1 MYMVLLG
8 PPGAGKGT
16 QGEKLK
22 DKLDLIHIAM
32 GNLLR
37 ETVKKKT
44 PSGEKVRAFMEEG
57 KLVPD
62 GVILELLKN
71 EIELEKE
78 GFILDGFPRNLSQA
92 RKLDELLDKEAE
104 KLDLVINL
112 EVKKAVL
119 IKRLRG
125 RLICSECGKV
135 YHKSKIDHSMEICK
149 DCGASLLQRN
159 DDNSDIIKKRIEVYL
174 EHTHPLID
182 YYRKKKILRNVQGE
196 GTSEEVFQR
205 IMDLFKEKKI
215 AQGRVDQNFRDCIG
229 NTT

>member
-16 QGEKLK
+16 QAEKLK
-22 DKLDLIHIAM
+22 DKLGLIHIAM

-37 ETVKKKT
+37 EAVRKKT
-44 PSGEKVRAFMEEG
+44 PSGEEARAFMEKG

-62 GVILELLKN
+62 YVILQLLKN
-71 EIELEKE
+71 EIEFEKK

-112 EVKKAVL
+112 QVKEAVL
-119 IKRLRG
+119 IKRLMG

-135 YHKSKIDHSMEICK
+135 YHKSNIDGSIKICK

-159 DDNSDIIKKRIEVYL
+159 DDNPDIIKRRIEVYL
-174 EHTHPLID
+174 EHTYPLID
-182 YYRKKKILRNVQGE
+182 YYRKKRILRNIQGE
-196 GTSEEVFQR
+196 GTFKEVFQR
-205 IMDLFKEKKI
+205 IMEKMGDENCLK
-215 AQGRVDQNFRDCIG
+215 RS
-229 NTT
+229 

>member
-1 MYMVLLG
+1 MHTVLLG

-16 QGEKLK
+16 QAERLK
-22 DKLDLIHIAM
+22 VRLGLVHIAM

-37 ETVKKKT
+37 EVVKKKT
-44 PSGEKVRAFMEEG
+44 SLGEKARAFMEEG

-62 GVILELLKN
+62 SVILELLKN
-71 EIELEKE
+71 EIEFEKK

-112 EVKKAVL
+112 EVKEAVL
-119 IKRLRG
+119 IERLKG
-125 RLICSECGKV
+125 RLICSECGRV
-135 YHKSKIDHSMEICK
+135 YHKSNIDGPSKTCK
-149 DCGASLLQRN
+149 DCGAPLLQRN

-182 YYRKKKILRNVQGE
+182 YYRKKGILRNVQGE

-205 IMDLFKEKKI
+205 IMEKAVSYKL
-215 AQGRVDQNFRDCIG
+215 
-229 NTT
+229 

>member
-16 QGEKLK
+16 QGERLK
-22 DKLDLIHIAM
+22 AQLGLIHIAM

-37 ETVKKKT
+37 EVVKKKT
-44 PSGEKVRAFMEEG
+44 PLGEKVRAFMEEG

-71 EIELEKE
+71 EIELEKK

-92 RKLDELLDKEAE
+92 KELDEFLDKEAK
-104 KLDLVINL
+104 KLDLVVNL
-112 EVKKAVL
+112 EVKEAVL

-135 YHKSKIDHSMEICK
+135 YHKSNIDGPIKICK
-149 DCGASLLQRN
+149 DCGAPLLQRN
-159 DDNSDIIKKRIEVYL
+159 DDNSDIVKKRIEVYL
-174 EHTHPLID
+174 EHTYPLID
-182 YYRKKKILRNVQGE
+182 YYRKKRVLRNVQGE
-196 GTSEEVFQR
+196 GSSEEVFQR
-205 IMDLFKEKKI
+205 IIEKIGERI
-215 AQGRVDQNFRDCIG
+215 A
-229 NTT
+229 

>member
-1 MYMVLLG
+1 
-8 PPGAGKGT
+8 
-16 QGEKLK
+16 
-22 DKLDLIHIAM
+22 
-32 GNLLR
+32 
-37 ETVKKKT
+37 
-44 PSGEKVRAFMEEG
+44 MEEG

-135 YHKSKIDHSMEICK
+135 YHKSKIDHPMEICK

-215 AQGRVDQNFRDCIG
+215 A
-229 NTT
+229 